1 MHNSNNDF
9 KTEIVNINYKDN
21 FVDVK
26 VIIPK
31 SVMENLQK
39 YGFIKTPLD
48 KSNEKKLLEELYEKI
63 KNDTTIRKLI
73 KKEIDNANKVLYL
86 YNPET
91 QTIKYGLY
99 FVNIDNENVN
109 LFFRVTFTNL
119 ELSKNKSVN
128 KPNNITN
135 KK

>member
-1 MHNSNNDF
+1 MSNMGF
-9 KTEIVNINYKDN
+9 KAEIININYKNN

-31 SVMENLQK
+31 SFMGSLQK
-39 YGFIKTPLD
+39 YGLIKTPLN
-48 KSNEKKLLEELYEKI
+48 KQNENNLLKELKEKI
-63 KNDTTIRKLI
+63 KGDKSIYKSI
-73 KKEIDNANKVLYL
+73 KDEINNANKFLYL

-91 QTIKYGLY
+91 QTIKYDLY
-99 FVNIDNENVN
+99 LINIESENVN
-109 LFFRVTFTNL
+109 LLFRVTFINL
-119 ELSKNKSVN
+119 ESSKNKFIN